1 MPRVQ
6 NKQGNGFLFV
16 PYFLD
21 HGIKMGIQGQ
31 LHVKVRSEPSQ
42 TSQMELFAKIVN
54 GFLPLTIFPKN
65 SI

>member
-54 GFLPLTIFPKN
+54 GF
-65 SI
+65 